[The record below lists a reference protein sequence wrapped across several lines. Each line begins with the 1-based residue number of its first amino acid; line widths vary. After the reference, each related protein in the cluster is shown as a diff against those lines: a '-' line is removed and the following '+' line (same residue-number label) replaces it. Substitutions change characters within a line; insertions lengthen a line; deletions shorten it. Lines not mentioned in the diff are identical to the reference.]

1 MTITDATH
9 GLVRPRRHDVT
20 AVPRQA
26 GGFVRLVDA
35 IARVEPTWVEAVA
48 VVQAVCAQL
57 PPCHEVPAL
66 DTLLLG
72 GDGQVT
78 FPPTDVADDVRAVT
92 GVGRLLSAIL
102 RTGDCPMPV
111 WEATER
117 ARRSPTRVGSARAF
131 GASLTCFP
139 AAQGPLE
146 LARYHE
152 AARKAAAPTARPA
165 TASFAVAGLPARAG
179 IVLLAVLCAGIG
191 AGVSVGAFVA
201 ARTSPAP
208 PPSLVQLQPPADR

>member
-1 MTITDATH
+1 MTISDATH
-9 GLVRPRRHDVT
+9 ALAAPRRREAPSV
-20 AVPRQA
+20 VRQA
-26 GGFVRLVDA
+26 GGYVRLVDA

-48 VVQAVCAQL
+48 VVQAVCAAL
-57 PPCHEVPAL
+57 PACREVPAL
-66 DTLLLG
+66 DTLLIG
-72 GDGQVT
+72 PDGQVSY
-78 FPPTDVADDVRAVT
+78 PPTETADDVRAVT
-92 GVGRLLSAIL
+92 GAGRLLSAIL

-117 ARRSPTRVGSARAF
+117 ARRSPARVGSARAF

-139 AAQGPLE
+139 AAQGPTE

-152 AARKAAAPTARPA
+152 AARKAAVPTARPA
-165 TASFAVAGLPARAG
+165 TASFAMASLPARAG
-179 IVLLAVLCAGIG
+179 MVLLAVLMAGIG

-208 PPSLVQLQPPADR
+208 PPSMVQLQRVR

>member
-1 MTITDATH
+1 MTISDATH
-9 GLVRPRRHDVT
+9 ALGRPRRHEVP
-20 AVPRQA
+20 AVARQA
-26 GGFVRLVDA
+26 GGYLRLADA

-57 PPCHEVPAL
+57 PAGHEAPTL
-66 DTLLLG
+66 DTILIG
-72 GDGQVT
+72 PDGQVT
-78 FPPTDVADDVRAVT
+78 FPPTGIADDVRAVT
-92 GVGRLLSAIL
+92 GAGRLLTAIL

-117 ARRSPTRVGSARAF
+117 ARRSPARAGSARAF

-139 AAQGPLE
+139 PAQGPVE
-146 LARYHE
+146 LARLHE
-152 AARKAAAPTARPA
+152 AARRAAAPTARPA
-165 TASFAVAGLPARAG
+165 TASFAVASLPARAG
-179 IVLLAVLCAGIG
+179 VMLLAVLMAGIG

-208 PPSLVQLQPPADR
+208 PPSMARFQAPGR

>member
-1 MTITDATH
+1 MTISDATH
-9 GLVRPRRHDVT
+9 ALAAPRRREAPAMT
-20 AVPRQA
+20 RQP
-26 GGFVRLVDA
+26 GGYVRLADA

-57 PPCHEVPAL
+57 PSGHDVPAL
-66 DTLLLG
+66 DTVLIG
-72 GDGQVT
+72 PDGQVT
-78 FPPTDVADDVRAVT
+78 FPPTAVADDVRAVT
-92 GVGRLLSAIL
+92 GAGRLLGAIL

-117 ARRSPTRVGSARAF
+117 ARRSPARVGGARAF

-139 AAQGPLE
+139 AAQGPIE

-165 TASFAVAGLPARAG
+165 TASFAMASLPARAG
-179 IVLLAVLCAGIG
+179 MVLLAVLMAGIG

-208 PPSLVQLQPPADR
+208 PPSMAQLRGR